1 MKLNFSLLILFIFS
15 VTIVQAQEYVFGKV
29 TNENNSEIQ
38 DVTVLNVRTDER
50 ITTNRDGHFMIF
62 ARLGDELRFVLAGYQ
77 RRSVKISQENFKTA
91 INVVLPKEEI
101 AIEEVTI
108 AKRATGDLKIDSKTF
123 GKSSKVKKLE
133 ADLNQY
139 MSMKSDPRV
148 LAAKP
153 GEFVQPAVRGTF
165 SFGKIKNK
173 WDDVDCM
180 QNLIA
185 ALGEKYFTDLELT
198 RQQIQPFIY
207 FVFRRGF
214 ERSKILK
221 YGYISPQDL
230 SRFQNA
236 VLNNISIYQSPEEPK
251 KK

>member
-1 MKLNFSLLILFIFS
+1 MKLKFSLFIVFLFAFAL
-15 VTIVQAQEYVFGKV
+15 VQAQEYVFGKI
-29 TNENNSEIQ
+29 TNESNSEIQ

-50 ITTNRDGHFMIF
+50 TATNRDGHFMIL
-62 ARLGDELRFVLAGYQ
+62 ARLGDELRFVYSGYQ
-77 RRSVKISQENFKTA
+77 RKSVRVSQENFKTA
-91 INVVLPKEEI
+91 INIVLPKEEI

-108 AKRATGDLKIDSKTF
+108 AKRLTGDLKIDSKTF
-123 GKSSKVKKLE
+123 GKSTKVKKLE

-139 MSMKSDPRV
+139 MKMKSDPRV
-148 LAAKP
+148 LAARP
-153 GEFVQPAVRGTF
+153 GEFVQPAVRGI
-165 SFGKIKNK
+165 SIGKIKNK

-185 ALGEKYFTDLELT
+185 ALGESYFTDLQLT
-198 RQQIQPFIY
+198 KQQIQPFIY

-230 SRFQNA
+230 SRFQTA
-236 VLNNISIYQSPEEPK
+236 VLNNISIYQSPDEPK

>member
-1 MKLNFSLLILFIFS
+1 MKLKFSLFILFIFA
-15 VTIVQAQEYVFGKV
+15 VTFVQAQEYVFGKV

-50 ITTNRDGHFMIF
+50 TTTNRDGHFMIF
-62 ARLGDELRFVLAGYQ
+62 AKLGDELRFVLAGYQ
-77 RRSVKISQENFKTA
+77 RRSVRITADNFKTA

-123 GKSSKVKKLE
+123 GKSAKVKKLE

-153 GEFVQPAVRGTF
+153 GEFVQLAVRGIGI
-165 SFGKIKNK
+165 GKIKNK

-185 ALGEKYFTDLELT
+185 ALGEKYFTELELT
-198 RQQIQPFIY
+198 KQQIQPFIY

-230 SRFQNA
+230 ARFQNA